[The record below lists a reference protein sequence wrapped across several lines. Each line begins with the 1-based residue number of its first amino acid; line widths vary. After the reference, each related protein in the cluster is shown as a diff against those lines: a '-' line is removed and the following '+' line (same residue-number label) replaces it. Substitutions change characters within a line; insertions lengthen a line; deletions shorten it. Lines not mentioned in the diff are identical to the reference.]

1 MASSAGTF
9 TQRLVDEADSLVDKM
24 SDTFGTRLFHEQ
36 DGQFFINSEAVAIV
50 IQAAALANLAS
61 GAKDQSSLKIAYLL
75 QGLVTRSS
83 GSRLE
88 DRV

>member
-1 MASSAGTF
+1 MTSSPNTF
-9 TQRLVDEADSLVDKM
+9 IQRLVEEADGLVDQM
-24 SDTFGTRLFHEQ
+24 SDTFGKRLFHEQ

-50 IQAAALANLAS
+50 VQAAALANLAA
-61 GAKDQSSLKIAYLL
+61 GGKDQSSLKIAYLL
-75 QGLVTRSS
+75 QGLVSRSR